1 MVVRSPADNSVHTFV
16 ISNGNANAALKSS
29 NWGGSQYQR
38 ASRGA
43 DANLCFTSSDSKRR
57 SNIRIAA
64 DGNNYTAV
72 QFVELDAGN
81 PCE

>member
-1 MVVRSPADNSVHTFV
+1 MAAQQARIAAHAGLHLKARAAAAGIGAGGKGGFV
-16 ISNGNANAALKSS
+16 
-29 NWGGSQYQR
+29 
-38 ASRGA
+38 RGA